1 MVNPTAK
8 IAPNSIPADW
18 LALGAEQGYHPKEAD
33 ELRLWVAGMTGEG
46 KSTFTRSIPD
56 SLTLDFGDETGGVFE
71 PRDTRISIRGHDHYM
86 DVTNKLIEEGKKGKR
101 WVKRIVIDNVDDWTN
116 LIVETLNAEKNVK
129 DITEYG
135 TQGSGYNLLYKR
147 CWSRVQQLY
156 EAGYIWSCNA
166 NLVEKQRTLGTTTST
181 VIRPAVYPGMASMF
195 GRRADYK
202 LVVYARPKVI
212 PLTKTVKLP
221 NGQVIEQPIGE
232 EKKLV
237 YYCNCRSNETQEAKT
252 RGVPGMEETF
262 ELPLVDG
269 WKTFTDKYNEARNK
283 ALAKSEELNKEKK

>member
-1 MVNPTAK
+1 MVNTTTK
-8 IAPNSIPADW
+8 IATNSIPADW
-18 LALGAEQGYHPKEAD
+18 LSLGAEQGYHPKEVG

-56 SLTLDFGDETGGVFE
+56 SLTLDFCDETGGVFE
-71 PRDTRISIRGHDHYM
+71 PRDTRVSIHNYEHYTE
-86 DVTNKLIEEGKKGKR
+86 VITKLLEDSKAGKR
-101 WVKRIVIDNVDDWTN
+101 WVKRVVIDNVDDWVSMITE
-116 LIVETLNAEKNVK
+116 VMNAEKKVE

-135 TQGSGYNLLYKR
+135 SQGRGYTLIYNR
-147 CWSRVQQLY
+147 CWSKIQQLA

-166 NLVEKQRTLGTTTST
+166 NLVERQRTIGSTTST
-181 VIRPAVYPGMASMF
+181 VIRPAVFPGLASMF

-202 LVVYARPKVI
+202 LVVYARSKMVTT
-212 PLTKTVKLP
+212 TKKIKLP
-221 NGQVIEQPIGE
+221 NGQVIEQPIGG

-252 RGVPGMEETF
+252 RGVPEMEETF

-269 WKTFTDKYNEARNK
+269 WKTFTDKYNEARDK